1 MSDSEDTLKIERA
14 NNLYSLVITMSQDW
28 QSVDAAK
35 AKLIIEYAKDAIEL
49 FGKTNQEKKVE
60 LRKIVEEAEHIVPPD
75 SVDSLKKRAER
86 LALKYNV
93 IVTT

>member
-60 LRKIVEEAEHIVPPD
+60 LRKIVEEAEHIVHPD

-86 LALKYNV
+86 LALKYSY
-93 IVTT
+93 